1 MEWLNYHHLLYFW
14 VAARDGGVSRASEAL
29 HLTHSTISGQLRH
42 LEKSLGTKL
51 FSRKGRGLELT
62 EAGRLV
68 YRYADEIFSLGKE
81 LQDAVKGRPTGNR
94 IRLVVGIA
102 DVMPKLVVHRLLTPA
117 LRSGHEVRVIC
128 REDKA
133 ERLFADLA
141 AFELDVI
148 LTDAPLP
155 PGIPLRAFNHLLGEC
170 AVGVF
175 GTKALTKR
183 YRKDFPKCLNGSP
196 FLLPTDNTQLR
207 RSLDQWFDAHEIK
220 PSVEGEFEDSAL
232 LKVFGQEGVGLFAAP
247 VAITKEVERQYD
259 VEFLGELPDIKER
272 FFAISPEK
280 RLKNPAVV
288 ALCETARSD
297 LFASDRTR

>member
-29 HLTHSTISGQLRH
+29 HLTHSTISGQLRQ

-68 YRYADEIFSLGKE
+68 YRYADEIFALGKE
-81 LQDAVKGRPTGNR
+81 LQDAVRGRPTGNR

-102 DVMPKLVVHRLLTPA
+102 DVMPKLVVRSLLKPA
-117 LRSGHEVRVIC
+117 LKSGHEVRVVC

-175 GTKALTKR
+175 GTSNLAKR
-183 YRKDFPKCLNGSP
+183 YRKGFPGSLSGAP
-196 FLLPTDNTQLR
+196 FLMPTENTQLR
-207 RSLDQWFDAHEIK
+207 RSLDQWFDANEIK
-220 PSVEGEFEDSAL
+220 PSIEGEFEDSAL
-232 LKVFGQEGVGLFAAP
+232 LKVFGQEGIGLFAAP
-247 VAITKEVERQYD
+247 VAIAKEIERQYD
-259 VEFLGELPDIKER
+259 VEFVGELPEIKER

-280 RLKNPAVV
+280 RHKNPAVV

-297 LFASDRTR
+297 VFGKEGSR